1 MHSDPLYALPA
12 LNDDFQSALAEVFDG
27 MARLT
32 QLRADHRSAP
42 DLSPMVPSEIDEIRF
57 GNSSANSMTITSAE
71 AGLVGMGG
79 NDTLTGGAAD
89 ELLVGDY
96 FDVDLFNG
104 ADDLTKP
111 FDPSVVG
118 NDVIYGG
125 IGADYIWAGLGN
137 DSGYGGDGDDNFI
150 VSESQPGIDYF
161 FGGAGDDSIQFAD
174 VWNLG
179 YTTISV
185 NQISLGAA
193 ASIET
198 LIFVENIFNI
208 AIDVSG
214 TSSGDTFDLAGVS
227 VYADYDGFDTVQGTG
242 DFDLLAGNDR
252 FTGGVSQELVD
263 GGDGNDTITGNG
275 GNDTLV
281 GGRGA
286 DSMIGGKGNDLYFVD
301 ARLDAIKELS
311 GQGTDTVKTTLSG
324 FDLADNVENLTN
336 IGSAG
341 FKGTGNTLKNTISGN
356 NFNDTLNG
364 GLGNDTLSGFGGN
377 DAFVFNT
384 ALGSSNVDTITDFK
398 PGFDLIHLENTGTGL
413 FNKIRAGELTEA
425 AFKITTPQSA
435 VDADDRII
443 YNAATGRLIYDADG
457 SGSGVGI
464 TFAFLTP
471 NLALTAGDFLVI

>member
-1 MHSDPLYALPA
+1 
-12 LNDDFQSALAEVFDG
+12 
-27 MARLT
+27 
-32 QLRADHRSAP
+32 
-42 DLSPMVPSEIDEIRF
+42 
-57 GNSSANSMTITSAE
+57 
-71 AGLVGMGG
+71 
-79 NDTLTGGAAD
+79 
-89 ELLVGDY
+89 
-96 FDVDLFNG
+96 
-104 ADDLTKP
+104 
-111 FDPSVVG
+111 
-118 NDVIYGG
+118 
-125 IGADYIWAGLGN
+125 
-137 DSGYGGDGDDNFI
+137 
-150 VSESQPGIDYF
+150 
-161 FGGAGDDSIQFAD
+161 
-174 VWNLG
+174 
-179 YTTISV
+179 
-185 NQISLGAA
+185 
-193 ASIET
+193 
-198 LIFVENIFNI
+198 
-208 AIDVSG
+208 
-214 TSSGDTFDLAGVS
+214 
-227 VYADYDGFDTVQGTG
+227 
-242 DFDLLAGNDR
+242 
-252 FTGGVSQELVD
+252 
-263 GGDGNDTITGNG
+263 
-275 GNDTLV
+275 
-281 GGRGA
+281 
-286 DSMIGGKGNDLYFVD
+286 MIGGKGNDLYFVD